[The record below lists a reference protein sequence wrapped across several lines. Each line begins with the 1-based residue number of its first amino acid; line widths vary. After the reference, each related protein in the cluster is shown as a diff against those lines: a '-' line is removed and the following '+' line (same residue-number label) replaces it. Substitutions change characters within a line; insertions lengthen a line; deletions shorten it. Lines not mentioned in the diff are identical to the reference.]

1 MSDYIQANINPM
13 PLKEALEFANHVT
26 INGEWY
32 RVTVWDSESQTLHY
46 EDPDSQEDF
55 SASLDELEAGKIT
68 VHCLAEIQLT
78 K

>member
-13 PLKEALEFANHVT
+13 PLKEALEFANHIT
-26 INGEWY
+26 IDGEWY

-46 EDPDSQEDF
+46 EDPNSQDEF
-55 SASLDELEAGKIT
+55 IASLNDLKSQKIT
-68 VHCLAEIQLT
+68 VHCLPEIQLT